1 MKCFQYVVRTV
12 LAKSVP
18 SLFSVFAKKP
28 SLEIYSFTYLLVKCY
43 SFYPVI
49 ETGII
54 LCPIL
59 KFMLYKPG
67 QTESFVHA
75 K

>member
-1 MKCFQYVVRTV
+1 MFQICCTNRTCKKCSFF
-12 LAKSVP
+12 AI
-18 SLFSVFAKKP
+18 FSICKKP
-28 SLEIYSFTYLLVKCY
+28 SLKIYSFTYSLVKCY
-43 SFYPVI
+43 SFYAVK

-67 QTESFVHA
+67 QTKSFVHA